1 MNSMLRKVMAVAIMV
16 LGLCAGLVLPYAVS
30 AADPSGYEV
39 VAENARLAL
48 LINRSTTEI
57 AVRDKVSGE
66 IWYSNPPGAKTEKY
80 QLSIVY
86 YDPEDKRKKYDNFK
100 DSIQHGQFT
109 ITEIPDGVAVT
120 YTIGQQWEEDDFIP
134 LTVPYDRMHSEII
147 DRLSS
152 AADQKFVLD
161 QYELIEFKLLPQ
173 PDTTGTA
180 GYDKLWGKYEVSSP
194 VRSLNATEKRNLAFL
209 MMDRLVDRREDID
222 QRAQVTED
230 MMSQL
235 LDNPTYI
242 LKQRVLPWDRT
253 KLVATFKQIGY
264 LPDDV
269 GIDHEANNL
278 PAPEMNVETFD
289 VTVEYTLDDNSL
301 IVTIPISKVRYPK
314 DVEAQLAYVKG
325 ANERFQGQVGRG
337 NIYEYFGPLEGNL
350 VTFPLYSLSVLPF
363 FGAAPKGTEGYI
375 FVPDGSGALL
385 DITRLNDSGYR
396 QRVYGSDYV
405 IPSLVEDPNN
415 WVPIVKP
422 YEATMPVFGMK
433 KGDAAFFS
441 VIESGAPQAF
451 VTAQISGSANN
462 YSAVSTDFVLMPF
475 DTIELGTTARSERGG
490 DKSINVYAERLPSAD
505 IRIRYAF
512 LDAETGDYVGMAQYY
527 QQYLVERG
535 ILKRT
540 STDGKVPFFVEIV
553 GAVEK
558 KVPVLGIPITRA
570 VAMTTLDE
578 VREIVDE
585 LSVAGIDDIVVKY
598 SGWLP
603 GGIDHEFPNRAVV
616 EPAIG
621 DTKKLKALDDYLR
634 QKGVEFFPSV
644 YFQLISFTADNVNL
658 RRDAA
663 ESPSRN
669 RDAYILSPGRLGAI
683 LSSFLEGYRK
693 FDLDGI
699 ALDDL
704 GYILSADYDPDN
716 MIDRSQ
722 ALEIVLDQLKRL
734 RDQEGLELLVEFP
747 NLYAVPYAK
756 YITGMPLESNQF
768 SSVTESVPF
777 MQMVTRGFSTYA
789 GGALNFSANMTK
801 EVLKSIEVGA
811 SPGFRFTYREPS
823 IVKGTDY
830 ASLYSGYYRDWI
842 SEAARIYRDMRP
854 FLSKIVDQRIVDH
867 ERISEGVYRT
877 TFENG
882 VAVVVNYGSTP
893 IEVNGIRVDG
903 ASYSVI
909 EEGQSGA
916 N

>member
-1 MNSMLRKVMAVAIMV
+1 MNYMLRKTVAVAITV
-16 LGLCAGLVLPYAVS
+16 LGLCAGLVLPYAAS

-39 VAENARLAL
+39 VAQNGRLAL
-48 LINRSTTEI
+48 LIDRSTTEI
-57 AVRDKVSGE
+57 AVRDKASDE

-86 YDPEDKRKKYDNFK
+86 YDPEDRRKRYDNFK

-120 YTIGQQWEEDDFIP
+120 YTIGQQWKEDDFIP
-134 LTVPYDRMHSEII
+134 LTVPYARMHSEII
-147 DRLSS
+147 SRLENP
-152 AADQKFVLD
+152 ADQEFILKQF
-161 QYELIEFKLLPQ
+161 ELIEFKLLPE
-173 PDTTGTA
+173 PDLTGTA

-194 VRSLNATEKRNLAFL
+194 VRSLSTTEKRNLAFL

-222 QRAQVTED
+222 ERAQVTED

-253 KLVATFKQIGY
+253 NLVATLKQIGY

-269 GIDHEANNL
+269 GIDQEANNL

-289 VTVEYTLDDNSL
+289 VTVEYTLDDDSL
-301 IVTIPISKVRYPK
+301 IVTVPMSKVRYPK
-314 DVEAQLAYVKG
+314 DVQAQLAYVKG
-325 ANERFQGQVGRG
+325 AHERFQGQVGRG
-337 NIYEYFGPLEGNL
+337 NIYEHFGPLEGNL

-363 FGAAPKGTEGYI
+363 FGAAPRGTEGYI

-396 QRVYGSDYV
+396 QRVYGNDYV

-415 WVPIVKP
+415 WVPVVKP
-422 YEATMPVFGMK
+422 YDATMPVFGMK
-433 KGDAAFFS
+433 RGDAAFFS
-441 VIESGAPQAF
+441 VIESAAPQAF

-462 YSAVSTDFVLMPF
+462 FSAVSTDYVLMPF
-475 DTIELGTTARSERGG
+475 DTITLGTTARSERGG

-512 LDAETGDYVGMAQYY
+512 LDAESADYVGMAQYY
-527 QQYLVERG
+527 QQYLVDRG
-535 ILKRT
+535 ILKRSNT
-540 STDGKVPFFVEIV
+540 GGKIPFFLEIV

-558 KVPVLGIPITRA
+558 QVPVLGIPITRA
-570 VAMTTLDE
+570 IALTTLNE

-585 LSVAGIDDIVVKY
+585 LSLAGVDDIVVKY
-598 SGWLP
+598 TGWLR
-603 GGIDHEFPNRAVV
+603 GGADHEFPNRAVV
-616 EPAIG
+616 EPAVG
-621 DTKKLKALDDYLR
+621 DAKKLKALDDYLR
-634 QKGVEFFPSV
+634 QKGIEFYPSV

-663 ESPSRN
+663 ETPSGR
-669 RDAYILSPGRLGAI
+669 RDIYLLSPGRLGAV
-683 LSSFLEGYRK
+683 LSSFLKYYRE

-704 GYILSADYDPDN
+704 GYILSADYDPGS
-716 MIDRSQ
+716 MVDRSEASQ
-722 ALEIVLDQLKRL
+722 IVQDQLKRL
-734 RDQEGLELLVEFP
+734 RDEEGLQLMVALP
-747 NLYAVPYAK
+747 NMYAVPYAR
-756 YITGMPLESNQF
+756 YAVDMPLESNQF
-768 SSVTESVPF
+768 SSVSDSVPF
-777 MQMVTRGFSTYA
+777 MQMVTRGFCTYA

-811 SPGFRFTYREPS
+811 SPNFLWTYREPS

-830 ASLYSGYYRDWI
+830 SVLYCGYYRDWI
-842 SEAARIYRDMRP
+842 SDAAAIYLGMRP
-854 FLSKIVDQRIVDH
+854 FLSKILDQRIVDH
-867 ERISEGVYRT
+867 RRMGEDVYKT

-882 VAVVVNYGSTP
+882 VAVIVNYGSSP
-893 IEVNGIRVDG
+893 VVVDGVHVDG